1 MMVTPVKRLFARLP
15 LCGCLKKASP
25 VDIHYHG
32 RANCTGYGFGRRAYS
47 LHLVSFSALILLL
60 LGGFF
65 STAKA
70 QQTLFNVPS
79 TDVLDQGQAY
89 GELDVS
95 FKPVEPEFS
104 SFVPRVVVGV
114 GGRVEVGLNVTGNI
128 QPGADMTT
136 LVPTV
141 KWKPYDGG
149 DNGWAFVVG
158 NNLFIP
164 IRNRSYDVGNY
175 AYAEFSKTF
184 STRTR
189 LTFGGYHFTKNVVT
203 PNAQRAGGQFG
214 FEQPVT
220 KRFAVQADWFTGRH
234 ANGYFT
240 PGFLYKLSPKLTGYL
255 GYSLGNSNVTNG
267 NHFFYAEVGINF
279 N

>member
-1 MMVTPVKRLFARLP
+1 MIPPIKRLYVCCPGARSPHL
-15 LCGCLKKASP
+15 ASFT
-25 VDIHYHG
+25 
-32 RANCTGYGFGRRAYS
+32 A
-47 LHLVSFSALILLL
+47 LLL
-60 LGGFF
+60 LLLSGFL

-79 TDVLDQGQAY
+79 TDVLDRGKVY

-95 FKPVEPEFS
+95 FKSVEPEFS

-114 GGRVEVGLNVTGNI
+114 GSRVEVGLNVTGNV
-128 QPGADMTT
+128 QPGADITT
-136 LVPTV
+136 LVPTI

-164 IRNRSYDVGNY
+164 VRNRSYAAGNY

-184 STRTR
+184 PTRMR
-189 LTFGGYHFTKNVVT
+189 LTAGFYHFTKNVVA
-203 PNAQRAGGQFG
+203 PRAQRAGGQFG
-214 FEQPVT
+214 FEQPVSE
-220 KRFAVQADWFTGRH
+220 RFAVQADWFTGRH

-240 PGFLYKLSPKLTGYL
+240 PGFSYKLTPKLTGYF
-255 GYSLGNSNVTNG
+255 GYSLGNSNVTRG
-267 NHFFYAEVGINF
+267 NHFFYAEVGFNF